1 MRKHYLLLL
10 VACCFTLATYAQK
23 TGTVKGTVSDTI
35 SGQPVASA
43 TITLFNKADSS
54 LVSFTMTDNKGNFQL
69 TGIPNGS
76 YRLLIT
82 HVKYHN
88 AIRPVVISA
97 GSPDVHLHNV
107 ILYDLSRTLEEV
119 VVNADSPPITLLGDT
134 IQYNAGSFRTQPNAS
149 VEQLLKKMP
158 GIEIDKDGTVKAQ
171 GQKVNRV
178 LVDGKEFFGTDP
190 KLATKNLPADAVD
203 KVQVYD
209 RLSDAAQLT
218 GFDDGNSEKTINLK
232 LKQDKKKG
240 LFGKATT
247 GAGTND
253 RYEGRFNVNSFK
265 GARQLSAI
273 GMANNTNAEGFS
285 FMDLMNFSGE
295 LNRMH
300 QGGGGNASFALN
312 ADNPM
317 SALTGNGNNN
327 GIKTIWGGG
336 INYNNIIGKK
346 TDLTSN
352 YFYNRYNPYQESS
365 LQRQYFL
372 PDSSYFYDQRSTS
385 DNLNNSHRLN
395 LGADIAI
402 DSFHSLKLTSSVGY
416 QETRNKSQ
424 SNYETLTEDKQLA
437 NQGFSDNY
445 ATGHGTNLRNDLL
458 FRKKFH
464 LKGRTLSLGLQT
476 SFNNSENNGS
486 LFSMNQFYKR
496 NGSQTTYDSI
506 NQINST
512 QGDLKS
518 YTLRAVYTE
527 PLFKHSL
534 LELSLGHSNTS
545 STSDK
550 ITYDYNSQTGK
561 FDQLNEA
568 LTNNFE
574 NTYGYTNVGL
584 RLRTKQK
591 KFSLAAGLNWQYATL
606 EGNIIAG
613 TKDSIIRKTFTNLL
627 PSLRF
632 KYDFTRYK
640 HLSINYAGITNQP
653 DVSQLQPVPDITD
666 PLNIREG
673 NPYLKQ
679 EYTHAVQLGY
689 VAVDPFRNKHLFA
702 FFNLQETQNK
712 IVDAQVVDTSGV
724 KHTMPVNVNGVYNM
738 TGNFTWGLPV
748 RALKGTVNFNSNM
761 GYSKTEQF
769 INTASNT
776 IHTFT
781 AGPSARLFVTPTDKL
796 DLSLR
801 AGFDYY
807 NTTYS
812 LQSAL
817 NTDYFSHQYEGEVNW
832 QIPADF
838 QLSSSFTYTV
848 NSRRAD
854 GFNTSVPLWNASFS
868 RQFLRFNRGELKL
881 SVYDLLNKNVGI
893 NRSSNQSYIEDS
905 RVKNLQRFFLLS
917 FTYSLSKNGLTR
929 AEPGGLNIIRR

>member
-1 MRKHYLLLL
+1 MRKHYLLLFI
-10 VACCFTLATYAQK
+10 VCCFTLTAYAQK
-23 TGTVKGTVSDTI
+23 TGTIKGTVQDTI

-43 TITLFNKADSS
+43 TITLFKKADSS
-54 LVSFTMTDNKGNFQL
+54 LISFTMTDNKGYFQL
-69 TGIPNGS
+69 TGIPNGN

-88 AIRPVVISA
+88 TARPVVISA
-97 GSPDVHLHNV
+97 GGPDVHLHNI

-119 VVNADSPPITLLGDT
+119 VVNAESPPVTLLGDT

-240 LFGKATT
+240 MFGKATA
-247 GAGTND
+247 GAGTSD

-295 LNRMH
+295 LNRMNRS
-300 QGGGGNASFALN
+300 GGGNASFALN

-346 TDLTSN
+346 TDFTSN

-372 PDSSYFYDQRSTS
+372 PDSSYFYNQRSTS

-395 LGADIAI
+395 LAADIAI
-402 DSFHSLKLTSSVGY
+402 DSFHSLKLSSSVGY
-416 QETRNKSQ
+416 QETRNKSH
-424 SNYETLTEDKQLA
+424 SNYETQTEDKQLA

-445 ATGHGTNLRNDLL
+445 SNGHGTNFRNDLL

-464 LKGRTLSLGLQT
+464 VKGRTLSLGLQT
-476 SFNNSENNGS
+476 SINNSENNGS
-486 LFSMNQFYKR
+486 LLSVNQFYNR
-496 NGSQTTYDSI
+496 NGSQPAYDSI

-518 YTLRAVYTE
+518 YTLRGVYTE
-527 PLFKHSL
+527 PLFRHSL
-534 LELSLGHSNTS
+534 LELSVGHSNTS

-550 ITYDYNSQTGK
+550 ITYDYNHQTSK

-574 NTYGYTNVGL
+574 NTYGYTNAGL

-591 KFSLAAGLNWQYATL
+591 KFSLAAGINWQYAAL

-613 TKDSIIRKTFTNLL
+613 TKDSVIRKTFTNLL

-632 KYDFTRYK
+632 KYDFTRYRN
-640 HLSINYAGITNQP
+640 LSVNYTGITNQP

-689 VAVDPFRNKHLFA
+689 VSVDPFRNKNLFA

-712 IVDAQVVDTSGV
+712 IVDAHIVDTSGV

-738 TGNFTWGLPV
+738 TGNINWGLPV
-748 RALKGTVNFNSNM
+748 RTLKGTVNFNSNM

-769 INTASNT
+769 INTVSNT
-776 IHTFT
+776 IRTFT
-781 AGPSARLFVTPTDKL
+781 LGPSARLFLTPTDKL

-801 AGFDYY
+801 AGFNYY
-807 NTTYS
+807 NTAYS

-817 NTDYFSHQYEGEVNW
+817 NTSYFSHQYEGEFNW
-832 QIPADF
+832 QLPADF
-838 QLSSSFTYTV
+838 LFSTSFTYTV

-868 RQFLRFNRGELKL
+868 RQFLRFKRGELKL
-881 SVYDLLNKNVGI
+881 SVFDMLNKNVGI

-905 RVKNLQRFFLLS
+905 RVKNLQRFILLS

-929 AEPGGLNIIRR
+929 AAPDGINIIRR